1 MFSLVNGLVVV
12 LRLANTPV
20 VWSLVGTHSGRCF
33 LSRTWA
39 QPARIHSEYLYL
51 KTDRNPRDKFMVYDD
66 QDIHSEYLYLK
77 KDRNSRDK
85 SMVYDSPLRVFV
97 SEDRPEFT

>member
-1 MFSLVNGLVVV
+1 MIL
-12 LRLANTPV
+12 
-20 VWSLVGTHSGRCF
+20 
-33 LSRTWA
+33 
-39 QPARIHSEYLYL
+39 HSEYLYL
-51 KTDRNPRDKFMVYDD
+51 KTGRNSRDKFMVYDD